1 MLSTLALTD
10 GSRGYRAFSYL
21 LAADDGQGNIRAR
34 PVTGTIWRSFLDCAT
49 DEDAYYIGV
58 AAYQRANSQVA
69 IAASRRAAEAG
80 DTRAQS
86 NLGVPAGIPGPA
98 GPNRGS
104 QLVHSGGPSR
114 PPPGTRSAKAIGRR
128 LGRRANPTHH
138 NQDHVSSA

>member
-21 LAADDGQGNIRAR
+21 IAADDGQGNIRAR
-34 PVTGTIWRSFLDCAT
+34 PVTDTIWRCFLDCAT

-80 DTRAQS
+80 DTRARS
-86 NLGVPAGIPGPA
+86 NLGFLLESLDPPDLTEGRSWFTRAAQAGRPQAREALRQLEGGWAA
-98 GPNRGS
+98 GPT
-104 QLVHSGGPSR
+104 QPI
-114 PPPGTRSAKAIGRR
+114 TTKI
-128 LGRRANPTHH
+128 T
-138 NQDHVSSA
+138 